1 MANLYGNCVSVF
13 TLDGTYINR
22 IVTQGSST
30 GQLSGPCSLTVD
42 MFGVIFVTE
51 RENSRVSIY
60 GKDGVFIH
68 CFGSKGSA
76 NGKFSA
82 PCGIAVS
89 PGGSVYI
96 SDCDNNRIQIISN

>member
-1 MANLYGNCVSVF
+1 MFA
-13 TLDGTYINR
+13 LDGTYINR
-22 IVTQGSST
+22 IDTQGSSR
-30 GQLSGPCSLTVD
+30 GHLSGPCSLTID

-51 RENSRVSIY
+51 RENNRVSVF
-60 GKDGVFIH
+60 GRDGVFTH

-96 SDCDNNRIQIISN
+96 SDRDNNRIQVISNYF